1 MRAIQIHEFG
11 DTSNLKLEEVDTPV
25 PQRGEV
31 LIRTE
36 ACGINPIDWKTCAG
50 GGAAPFIGE
59 LPFIPGWEFA
69 GTVEEVG
76 EGVSGYGRGDKVF
89 GMIRFPERAGCYAEY
104 IAAPAAE
111 IAKRG
116 DDLDSVTAAGI
127 ATAGLTAWQA
137 LFDKGSLQAGQR
149 VLILGA
155 AGGVGHLAVQ
165 LANWAGAEVYGTASG
180 RNHSFLR
187 SLGAHK
193 LYDYHLDDVSQALSD
208 VDLIIDA
215 VGGDTA
221 INALPCLK
229 PGGVMVTLPSVTKD
243 QVIAAGDEIGHAVLP
258 IRCEANADQLAELV
272 TLHREG
278 KLRVSLAEAL
288 PLEQVAE
295 AFRLSQEGHVR
306 GKLVLTL

>member
-1 MRAIQIHEFG
+1 MRAIQIHQFG
-11 DTSNLKLEEVDTPV
+11 DTSNLKMEEVDSPK

-36 ACGINPIDWKTCAG
+36 ACGVNPIDWKTCAG

-69 GTVEEVG
+69 GIVEEAG
-76 EGVSGYGRGDKVF
+76 EGVSGYTRGDKVF

-104 IAAPAAE
+104 IVAPAAE

-137 LFDKGSLQAGQR
+137 LFDKGSLQTGQR

-165 LANWAGAEVYGTASG
+165 LANWAGAEVFGTASG

-187 SLGAHK
+187 NLGAHK
-193 LYDYHLDDVSQALSD
+193 LYDYHHDDVSQALTD

-221 INALPCLK
+221 IQALPCLK

-258 IRCEANADQLAELV
+258 IRCEANAAQLTELV
-272 TLHREG
+272 TLHKEG

>member
-193 LYDYHLDDVSQALSD
+193 LYDYHLDDVTQVLSD

-258 IRCEANADQLAELV
+258 IRCEANADQLAELA

-278 KLRVSLAEAL
+278 KLRVALAEAL